1 MPEVRGLV
9 PSQARV
15 GWHGAVLL
23 RYLSGDALMALTP
36 EEKRERKNAR
46 QRAQYAAKK
55 PPKLPPPD
63 RLHSCPVC
71 GIWHAYGIFCS
82 TACRREARAATAEAR
97 AGSAR

>member
-1 MPEVRGLV
+1 
-9 PSQARV
+9 
-15 GWHGAVLL
+15 
-23 RYLSGDALMALTP
+23 MALTD

-46 QRAQYAAKK
+46 QRAQYAAKKK

-97 AGSAR
+97 AAGAR